1 MSAVWLT
8 PVLTG
13 SFALIGGL
21 GGVIL
26 SNYLASRTDEKR
38 TANEDERR
46 WLVDRRNLY
55 AKYLG
60 LMTSMLKGI
69 ESASIFLS
77 YDGTKPITE
86 EDEEL
91 VKEDVLDLY
100 ARWDDEVQF
109 MLGEVQLIAAPKVAE
124 LADRTSWAL
133 MMLIGDM
140 DSRKTWLGDI
150 DTRKTFQEVNAAYY
164 RTLHLV
170 EALRNAMRDELG
182 LTDPVHTW
190 PKSGEW
196 LDWPWLSDKPIE
208 LHETEKDN
216 VTDEDQTDK
225 A

>member
-1 MSAVWLT
+1 MSAAWLT

-26 SNYLASRTDEKR
+26 SNYLASRTDDKR

-55 AKYLG
+55 AKNLS
-60 LMTSMLKGI
+60 LIASMLKGI
-69 ESASIFLS
+69 ERACVFLS
-77 YDGTKPITE
+77 YDGTEPITE

-91 VKEDVLDLY
+91 VKEEVIDLY
-100 ARWDDEVQF
+100 TRWEDEVQF

-182 LTDPVHTW
+182 LTDPIHTW
-190 PKSGEW
+190 PKSEEW
-196 LDWPWLSDKPIE
+196 LDWPWLSDKPKE
-208 LHETEKDN
+208 LDDTAN
-216 VTDEDQTDK
+216 GNATDEDQADK